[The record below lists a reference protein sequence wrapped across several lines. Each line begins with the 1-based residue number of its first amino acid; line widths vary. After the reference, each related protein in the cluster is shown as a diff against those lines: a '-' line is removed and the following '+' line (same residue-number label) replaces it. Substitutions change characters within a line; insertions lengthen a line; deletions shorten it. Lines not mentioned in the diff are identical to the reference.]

1 MSPPLCPADL
11 PDVAYRLG
19 RVPDAW
25 EWPDWSYVNPDGTF
39 GNRYDD
45 PEAQYRVLYASTERE
60 ATFRESLA
68 RYRADPVIVAAEI
81 STADDEGAPVT
92 SRLA

>member
-1 MSPPLCPADL
+1 M
-11 PDVAYRLG
+11 
-19 RVPDAW
+19 PDAW

>member
-1 MSPPLCPADL
+1 MSPPRPADL
-11 PDVAYRLG
+11 PEVVYRLG

-25 EWPDWSYVNPDGTF
+25 EWPDWSYVNPDGTC